1 MERKNVFLTGASKGI
16 GHAIRERLLL
26 EGYNVISP
34 NRSELNLLD
43 KDSILSFIHQYGDR
57 PLYAL
62 INNAAINPPSETE
75 RLDDQTLEDTIMINL
90 QAPIML
96 ARGFLPNLKRHPLS
110 YIVNISSIWGLH
122 SKAGRLPYSATKF
135 GLNGVTKSLAVELGK
150 ENILVNSV
158 CPGYINTEM
167 TKRNVPEEYKKMLF
181 ETGRI
186 PLRRFAEPEE
196 VAKLVNFLVSEN
208 NTYITGQTIVID
220 GGYTST

>member
-1 MERKNVFLTGASKGI
+1 
-16 GHAIRERLLL
+16 
-26 EGYNVISP
+26 
-34 NRSELNLLD
+34 
-43 KDSILSFIHQYGDR
+43 
-57 PLYAL
+57 
-62 INNAAINPPSETE
+62 
-75 RLDDQTLEDTIMINL
+75 
-90 QAPIML
+90 
-96 ARGFLPNLKRHPLS
+96 
-110 YIVNISSIWGLH
+110 
-122 SKAGRLPYSATKF
+122 
-135 GLNGVTKSLAVELGK
+135 
-150 ENILVNSV
+150 VNSV